1 MLEIYW
7 GCLVFGAL
15 FAIVV
20 VIFGDFI
27 GHFFS
32 GLFDFLPA
40 QGVHFIQPTVVV
52 GGVTVFG
59 GAGIVLTEYSPFS
72 VRMIIVLS
80 LLLAVL
86 LSVSVY
92 FLYVKPMR
100 NTENSTG
107 FSIQDFV
114 GRIGEVMTPIPV
126 AGYGEILV
134 KMGAGNTHEIAASFD
149 KEAIQAGTRVVI
161 IDVKDDTLLVS
172 RYEDM

>member
-1 MLEIYW
+1 MIEVYW
-7 GCLVFGAL
+7 GCLIFGAL
-15 FAIVV
+15 FAIVAI
-20 VIFGDFI
+20 IFGDFI
-27 GHFFS
+27 GHLFG
-32 GLFDFLPA
+32 GLFDFLP
-40 QGVHFIQPTVVV
+40 GHSVHFIQPTVVV
-52 GGVTVFG
+52 GAVTVFG
-59 GAGIVLTEYSPFS
+59 GAGIVLTEYSSLSIS
-72 VRMIIVLS
+72 VIVLLS

-86 LSVSVY
+86 LSICIY

-114 GRIGEVMTPIPV
+114 GRIGEVMTPIPP

-134 KMGAGNTHEIAASFD
+134 KMGAGNTHQIAASFD
-149 KEAIQAGTRVVI
+149 KEAIEAGTRVVI